1 MIVVARV
8 EMGKA
13 KKTQFICHSCGHVSL
28 RWLGRCPD
36 CNKWDSLVEEIVI
49 SKKEKQHLTFA
60 ASQPEL
66 INDITA
72 TDYQRLSTRIG
83 EFDRV
88 LGGGIVPGSVTLIA
102 GDPGIGKSTL
112 LLQASNELSLH
123 HGTVLYVSGEESVSQ
138 TKLRANRLD
147 IESDSLYVL
156 CENSLEQIESHIA
169 SLNPSVV
176 IIDSIQTIFQ
186 PHLQSAPGSVT
197 QVRESAGHLLVL
209 AKTKNVPV
217 ILVGHVTK
225 EGALAGPKVLE
236 HMVDTVLYF
245 EGENHHVYR
254 VLRAVKNRFGS
265 TNEIGVFEMS
275 ASGLS
280 EVLNPS
286 ELFISNRVENI
297 SGSVVVS
304 SMEGTRPILFE
315 LQALV
320 APSNFNIPRNTA
332 TGVDRQRIALL
343 VAVLQKRVGFEIGNS
358 DVFVNVTGGMRVDE
372 RGVDLGTIMAIA
384 SNHRDIP
391 ISTNT
396 VVMGEVGLGG
406 EIRPVTHISRRL
418 REANKLGFSRAVFP
432 EYNLSNY
439 LADTDKQAREDIELV
454 GVTDLYGAISAL
466 L

>member
-1 MIVVARV
+1 MIVIARV
-8 EMGKA
+8 EMGKS

-36 CNKWDSLVEEIVI
+36 CNKWDSLVEEAVI

-123 HGTVLYVSGEESVSQ
+123 HGIVLYVSGEESVSQ

-147 IESDSLYVL
+147 IESNSLYVL
-156 CENSLEQIESHIA
+156 CENSLEQIESHIS
-169 SLNPSVV
+169 SLNPSVIV
-176 IIDSIQTIFQ
+176 VDSIQTVFQ